1 MHYTLAGT
9 SQEATANV
17 EDMIHKVEEADAAD
31 DFRVLIG
38 GDASVAFENNELATH
53 DLEKGERFG
62 VPVALIVLL
71 LLFGAVVATM
81 LPLGLAII
89 SIVIAMAAVAVI
101 GQYSQLVFFVTMMV
115 VMIGLAVG
123 IDYSLLIVSRFK
135 EEMGH
140 GLQPKDAVAK
150 TGGTAGRTVFFSG
163 ATVVLALIGLM
174 IVPASF
180 YQSLALGAIL
190 VVIASLAA
198 TLTLLPAVL
207 ALLGPKV
214 DLLSIP
220 FLARFSLKSP
230 EETEHGFWESITR
243 AVTRYPVV
251 SILAIGVPMV
261 LATLFY
267 FNVGIMCEPDS
278 PIESVVMAHSLVN
291 SAPLIAGI
299 TEPDARR
306 HLARYVYRISR
317 GLIGKETADS
327 LMYPQLSSFGV
338 VEWFRIQQRYGPIL
352 GKLLPGRRED
362 SNFARFTSLLD
373 TSLFDE
379 EGIRYSLP
387 DNVYAEES
395 SKW

>member
-1 MHYTLAGT
+1 MFWRLTQRTRLSAAASRCSTTTRIDAGPAPDAGAAASAPGTADRKYWHYTLAGT

-17 EDMIHKVEEADAAD
+17 EDMIHRVEEADAAD

-261 LATLFY
+261 LVTLFY
-267 FNVGIMCEPDS
+267 FNVGILGKRHPDRPQRRQHLPRQREDQGGVHRLRRRVLS
-278 PIESVVMAHSLVN
+278 RRGQPRRSS
-291 SAPLIAGI
+291 SAP
-299 TEPDARR
+299 PR
-306 HLARYVYRISR
+306 
-317 GLIGKETADS
+317 
-327 LMYPQLSSFGV
+327 
-338 VEWFRIQQRYGPIL
+338 
-352 GKLLPGRRED
+352 
-362 SNFARFTSLLD
+362 
-373 TSLFDE
+373 
-379 EGIRYSLP
+379 
-387 DNVYAEES
+387 
-395 SKW
+395 

>member
-62 VPVALIVLL
+62 VSVALIVLL

-379 EGIRYSLP
+379 EGIHYSLP
-387 DNVYAEES
+387 EYVYAEES